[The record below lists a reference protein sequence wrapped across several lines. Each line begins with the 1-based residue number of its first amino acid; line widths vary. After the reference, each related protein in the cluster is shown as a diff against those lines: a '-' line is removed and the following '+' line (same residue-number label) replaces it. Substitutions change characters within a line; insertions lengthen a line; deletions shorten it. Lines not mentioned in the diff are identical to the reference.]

1 MQARLFLVEFW
12 VVWEKYSNVWY
23 FKNNN
28 DCESACEDLDR
39 DVHIWNEIDKNNE
52 FLVLFDSNV

>member
-1 MQARLFLVEFW
+1 M
-12 VVWEKYSNVWY
+12 WEKYSNVWY

-39 DVHIWNEIDKNNE
+39 DVHNWNEIDKNNE
-52 FLVLFDSNV
+52 FLVLFDSNE